1 MHEDEL
7 SFMYT
12 RDELVELNRRVWL
25 PWLAELPE
33 DERPQRVLD
42 VGAGG
47 GTETVALKDAVE
59 RRRSGGS
66 T

>member
-1 MHEDEL
+1 M
-7 SFMYT
+7 
-12 RDELVELNRRVWL
+12 WL

-47 GTETVALKDAVE
+47 GTETVALKDAVGAPE
-59 RRRSGGS
+59 IWGS